1 MYLDYDYG
9 KGKKKT
15 PVAPKATAAKMIKD
29 AGDGKYQVSELNDAV
44 ARAFAAAKPPL
55 PAAQLAPPPAK
66 PVAKPPP
73 AAKPVETEE
82 PLAEPAAAEPAS
94 PIETEQPPQ
103 PPPEEPAEPIET
115 EEPPPEA
122 AAAAGKKR
130 KARKDWYPR
139 KRPKTERVWVRNP
152 AITDADQPAYL
163 IVAIYEVDFRA
174 ECVNVICAPGPD
186 GEYHPHDRIET
197 WKIADLMKAYAA
209 HPHVYRE
216 LWIQAAVGVEVRSL
230 KTNRLQYIV
239 KGYVLKETPET
250 EAFWRRMLGD
260 DFDAVEGGAR
270 AARYW

>member
-1 MYLDYDYG
+1 MELVVLAHFLLAI
-9 KGKKKT
+9 K
-15 PVAPKATAAKMIKD
+15 VLMEVNLNLVLVVTAE
-29 AGDGKYQVSELNDAV
+29 EL
-44 ARAFAAAKPPL
+44 
-55 PAAQLAPPPAK
+55 
-66 PVAKPPP
+66 
-73 AAKPVETEE
+73 
-82 PLAEPAAAEPAS
+82 
-94 PIETEQPPQ
+94 
-103 PPPEEPAEPIET
+103 
-115 EEPPPEA
+115 A

-139 KRPKTERVWVRNP
+139 KRAKTEHVWVHNP
-152 AITDADQPAYL
+152 AITDPNQPKYL
-163 IVAIYEVDFRA
+163 IVAIYEVDFNG
-174 ECVNVICAPGPD
+174 EWVNVICAPGLD

-197 WKIADLMKAYAA
+197 WNIADLEAAYAA

-260 DFDAVEGGAR
+260 DFDAVEDGAR

>member
-15 PVAPKATAAKMIKD
+15 PVAPKATAAKMIKGV
-29 AGDGKYQVSELNDAV
+29 GDGKYQVSELNDAV

-55 PAAQLAPPPAK
+55 PEPQPA
-66 PVAKPPP
+66 PPP
-73 AAKPVETEE
+73 AAKP
-82 PLAEPAAAEPAS
+82 PKA
-94 PIETEQPPQ
+94 IETEQPPA
-103 PPPEEPAEPIET
+103 PAVAKPIET

-122 AAAAGKKR
+122 AAGTETAPVRKR
-130 KARKDWYPR
+130 KAPPHKARKAWYPP

-152 AITDADQPAYL
+152 AVTDPDQPEYL
-163 IVAIYEVDFRA
+163 ILAIYEVDVKGKR
-174 ECVNVICAPGPD
+174 VNVICAPGPD

-197 WKIADLMKAYAA
+197 WKIADLETAYAA

-216 LWIQAAVGVEVRSL
+216 LWIQAALGVEVRSL
-230 KTNRLQYIV
+230 KTNMLQYIV